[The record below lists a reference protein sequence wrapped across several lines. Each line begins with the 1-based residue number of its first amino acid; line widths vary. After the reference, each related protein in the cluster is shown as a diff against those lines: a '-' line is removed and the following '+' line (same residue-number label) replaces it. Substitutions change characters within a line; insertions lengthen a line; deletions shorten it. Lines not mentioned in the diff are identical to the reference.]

1 VLFWPDRCLPGS
13 DDPEDRAAL
22 ATLHR
27 HLRWTY

>member
-22 ATLHR
+22 AALRR